1 MKPLTITIQIPFY
14 EVNVPDEARSLSH
27 PEISQAETNDCADT
41 LSKAPWTRPRD
52 GVGIPPSSLNL
63 IMSDQ
68 DVTTLNRSCEI
79 VKQVR
84 NAIINKNAK
93 SRIQISWS
101 ESIEAT
107 CLQFFSPMSIER
119 YLTLFWFAWHPN
131 CPFIH
136 RPSFKSTTSNLNL
149 VIAMTIIGAC
159 ISPVDSDRAMAN
171 IWFDVIEEMVF
182 NDEAFSITQS
192 IDTKQDIT
200 TFFVH
205 CLSTLQA
212 GYCVCLYQTW
222 EGSREN
228 KRRVRKDRYKAII
241 WVNLN
246 LMICHQQTFSL
257 TECSW
262 QEKWASKMQL

>member
-14 EVNVPDEARSLSH
+14 EVNVSDEAKSLSH
-27 PEISQAETNDCADT
+27 PEISQAETNDCADM
-41 LSKAPWTRPRD
+41 LSKAPWTRPRL
-52 GVGIPPSSLNL
+52 GIEIPPSSLNL

-84 NAIINKNAK
+84 NAIINKSAN

-101 ESIEAT
+101 EYIEAI
-107 CLQFFSPMSIER
+107 CLQFFSPMNIER
-119 YLTLFWFAWHPN
+119 YLTLFWFARHPN
-131 CPFIH
+131 CPFVH

-149 VIAMTIIGAC
+149 VIAMTIAGAC

-182 NDEAFSITQS
+182 NDEACFLTQS
-192 IDTKQDIT
+192 IDIKQDIT
-200 TFFVH
+200 TYFVH

-228 KRRVRKDRYKAII
+228 KRRVRKDRYKVII

-262 QEKWASKMQL
+262 QEEWASKMQL